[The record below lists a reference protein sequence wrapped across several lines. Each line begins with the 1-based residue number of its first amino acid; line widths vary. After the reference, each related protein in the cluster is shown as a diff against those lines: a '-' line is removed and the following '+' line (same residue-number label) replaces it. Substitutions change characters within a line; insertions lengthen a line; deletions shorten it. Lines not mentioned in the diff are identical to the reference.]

1 MERAGVALMGL
12 FGIVYG
18 LMRDWQKT
26 PGLAEVLPFLDR
38 EVAAFGYIAFLWRY
52 LASVESNYQ
61 DKSSQLDS
69 LT

>member
-38 EVAAFGYIAFLWRY
+38 EVAAFGYIAFL
-52 LASVESNYQ
+52 
-61 DKSSQLDS
+61 
-69 LT
+69 

>member
-26 PGLAEVLPFLDR
+26 PGLAEVLPFL
-38 EVAAFGYIAFLWRY
+38 GYY
-52 LASVESNYQ
+52 QSYVKES
-61 DKSSQLDS
+61 S
-69 LT
+69 